1 MLGKPRDQNTDK
13 SRAESDAKTSAV
25 TDCFLIMF
33 CIVHE
38 SDFNTLPGFRT
49 DLKQR
54 LRASSVRVF
63 FSGLF
68 RSKEFLQ
75 SFFFI
80 QFRLLQHLPEQEGK
94 LLPELRPGL
103 HAQGDQVSSGERQL
117 F

>member
-13 SRAESDAKTSAV
+13 SRAESDAKASAV

-54 LRASSVRVF
+54 LRARSVRVF

-68 RSKEFLQ
+68 LPKEFLQ
-75 SFFFI
+75 SLFFI

-94 LLPELRPGL
+94 LLSELRTGL
-103 HAQGDQVSSGERQL
+103 HAQGDQVPPCERQL